1 MSAEALAN
9 EGYFD
14 NTMAVDESNKRGR
27 EEDSASDSDVE
38 TESNSKK
45 KDNRESPSKRHYNQI
60 ESKISKLSERVE
72 MVETIRLKLVGS
84 EFYRRLNEENYPKLK
99 PSLLPTNKWIKK
111 VTDLF
116 KANELQDPNNN
127 ILIQHKI

>member
-45 KDNRESPSKRHYNQI
+45 
-60 ESKISKLSERVE
+60 ER
-72 MVETIRLKLVGS
+72 
-84 EFYRRLNEENYPKLK
+84 
-99 PSLLPTNKWIKK
+99 
-111 VTDLF
+111 
-116 KANELQDPNNN
+116 
-127 ILIQHKI
+127 